1 MGQEPKDLRKSSLDL
16 LRFPLAIVVVIVHV
30 FSNVGL
36 ELSAPY
42 CSYENYRFFMGLNTF
57 ISSFLRGIS
66 VPIYFFIS
74 GYVFFVDAN
83 FDLTVYKRKIKNRLR
98 TLLVPYIVWNTLAI
112 LLVVVKQLPIFS
124 FFLSSND
131 IGLSLNLKNIL
142 SCYWHYNGLLSAP
155 LSEVHL
161 IEVQQ
166 FPINT
171 ALWFLR
177 DLMLIVIL
185 TPVMYSLVRRFKMV
199 YMGTVVLIY
208 SFAQIYCPEYGMI
221 STALMFFSWGAY
233 MSIWG
238 IDIIEA
244 FKPLFI
250 PSLLLYFANGVLY
263 GITYNLY
270 PDVASWFK
278 LFNTFVG
285 LILLFNIAAFLLRK
299 NLCKVHPFLASS
311 SFFIYIAHCLIIH
324 RLTKVFLVVI
334 RPDSDALLTL
344 VYVLTVAV
352 TVTSL
357 LICYYILKKYTP
369 KVLKII
375 TGRK

>member
-1 MGQEPKDLRKSSLDL
+1 MGPGPKDLRKSSLDL

-36 ELSAPY
+36 ELSVPY
-42 CSYENYRFFMGLNTF
+42 CSYENCRIFMGLNIF
-57 ISSFLRGIS
+57 INSFLRGIS

-74 GYVFFVDAN
+74 GYVFFVDSD
-83 FDLTVYKRKIKNRLR
+83 FDLTVYKRKIKNRLS
-98 TLLVPYIVWNTLAI
+98 TLLVPYLVWNTLAI
-112 LLVVVKQLPIFS
+112 LLVIVKQLPIFS
-124 FFLSSND
+124 AFLSSND
-131 IGLSLNLKNIL
+131 IGLSINLKNIL

-155 LSEVHL
+155 LSEMHL
-161 IEVQQ
+161 IESQQ

-177 DLMLIVIL
+177 DLMVVVIL
-185 TPVMYSLVRRFKMV
+185 TPIIHRLVRRFKVV
-199 YMGTVVLIY
+199 YLGIIALIY
-208 SFAQIYCPEYGMI
+208 SSTQIYWPEYGMI

-233 MSIWG
+233 MSIAR

-250 PSLLLYFANGVLY
+250 PSMLLYLANGVLY
-263 GITYNLY
+263 GTTYNMY
-270 PDVASWFK
+270 PEVAPWFK

-285 LILLFNIAAFLLRK
+285 LILLFNVAAFLLRK
-299 NLCKVHPFLASS
+299 NVCKVRPFLASS

-334 RPDSDALLTL
+334 CPDSDVLLTL
-344 VYVLTVAV
+344 VYILTVIV
-352 TVTSL
+352 TIASL
-357 LICYYILKKYTP
+357 LLCYYIMKKYAP
-369 KVLKII
+369 QALKII